1 MNQDK
6 DAFKPRLVSKNATI
20 IHYPLLGWKRVRG
33 PFSHTCLGMPR
44 WLEDRARRASIVP
57 YGDPNLPNKPDIVVD
72 VALTAGQIYALP
84 MTFFVE

>member
-1 MNQDK
+1 
-6 DAFKPRLVSKNATI
+6 
-20 IHYPLLGWKRVRG
+20 
-33 PFSHTCLGMPR
+33 MPR

-84 MTFFVE
+84 MIFFVE